1 MTFQFDPIGTLH
13 TCYKEKFGIP
23 RQSNLV
29 EAPGTLVF
37 HPEYAREEAI
47 RGLEAF
53 SHIWLVF
60 IFHEAMEH
68 REATRLM
75 QTKSSGPSEG
85 TEQFTPSPQSDPPSS
100 SPSTPHLSQ
109 CPAIQESHGQSDTNR
124 QWAPMV
130 RPPRLG
136 GNKKVG
142 VFSSRSPFRPN
153 PIGISAVCLE
163 SVELGKKGP
172 LLHLTGVDILDQTPI
187 LDIKPYIPYSD
198 ALLSANDGFA
208 PAPPRSTIGVV
219 FSDMAREQIKE
230 KENDIPHLSDMIT
243 GILENDPRPAYH
255 SSRQSNWGNGRI
267 FGIRLFDFDLKWT
280 VEHDQMIVLSLEP
293 LEE

>member
-13 TCYKEKFGIP
+13 SCYKEKFGIP

-60 IFHEAMEH
+60 IFHQAMENCEPI
-68 REATRLM
+68 RSM
-75 QTKSSGPSEG
+75 QTESGGFSEG
-85 TEQFTPSPQSDPPSS
+85 IEQLTPSHQSGSPSS
-100 SPSTPHLSQ
+100 ETVRQ
-109 CPAIQESHGQSDTNR
+109 SHTNR
-124 QWAPMV
+124 HWAPMV

-136 GNKKVG
+136 GNRKVG

-153 PIGISAVCLE
+153 PIGISAVRLE

-208 PAPPRSTIGVV
+208 PAPPRSAISVI

-230 KENDIPHLSDMIT
+230 KENEIPHLADMIT
-243 GILENDPRPAYH
+243 GILENDPRPAYR
-255 SSRQSNWGNGRI
+255 SSRQSDWGNDRI

-280 VEHDQMIVLSLEP
+280 VERDQMIVLSLEP
-293 LEE
+293 LEQ

>member
-60 IFHEAMEH
+60 IFHQAMENCEPD
-68 REATRLM
+68 RSM
-75 QTKSSGPSEG
+75 QTESSGFSEG
-85 TEQFTPSPQSDPPSS
+85 IAQLTPSPQSDSPSS
-100 SPSTPHLSQ
+100 ITSKTPASE
-109 CPAIQESHGQSDTNR
+109 IVGRSHTN
-124 QWAPMV
+124 QHWAPMV

-153 PIGISAVCLE
+153 PIGISAVRLE
-163 SVELGKKGP
+163 SVALGKKGP

-208 PAPPRSTIGVV
+208 PAPPRRHG
-219 FSDMAREQIKE
+219 
-230 KENDIPHLSDMIT
+230 
-243 GILENDPRPAYH
+243 PRA
-255 SSRQSNWGNGRI
+255 
-267 FGIRLFDFDLKWT
+267 D
-280 VEHDQMIVLSLEP
+280 
-293 LEE
+293 